1 VRIEVL
7 DEKLLLRVHIM
18 QENMV
23 ESDISVTLNPVN
35 VLSQNCRDPC
45 TTNCIS

>member
-1 VRIEVL
+1 MRIEVL

-35 VLSQNCRDPC
+35 VLSQNCRDLR